1 VCCLCCVCDPQ
12 PCAFVHIRSIGKIS
26 AEKNPATVK
35 ALTETVA
42 SELHVAAGRVFITLD
57 DIAPYNWGMDGQV
70 F

>member
-1 VCCLCCVCDPQ
+1 
-12 PCAFVHIRSIGKIS
+12 VHIRSIGKIS